1 MIPAGFAAM
10 MAQSLGMNAAASAG
24 SSAGAG
30 MADALFGGIS
40 ARRNWKYKQKE
51 MALQQQ
57 YALEQM
63 TKSAEFQL
71 AAFEVVIEQS
81 VVHNITVFGT

>member
-1 MIPAGFAAM
+1 MVPAGFAAM
-10 MAQSLGMNAAASAG
+10 MAQSLGMNAASSAG

-30 MADALFGGIS
+30 VADALFGGIS

-57 YALEQM
+57 YALV
-63 TKSAEFQL
+63 S
-71 AAFEVVIEQS
+71 
-81 VVHNITVFGT
+81 